1 MSEAKL
7 KSLKVVDLKDILA
20 KASVAVPAKAN
31 KQDLIKLILGTP
43 AALEVY
49 ARQQN
54 PNVAPSSA
62 ADDLLAPPEDFD
74 WDGDSTDAPSNKE
87 PAASK
92 ETGTEGLETAKPASK
107 AAAKPASPPKK
118 AAPAAP
124 AVVATTEQFADDT
137 VDEELEKRRKRAER
151 FGVPLVETPKP
162 TPPAAKKGGRNAAQ
176 PKPAHTAAA
185 AEDSEKLNARAA
197 RFGTAKAPSAVVANK
212 KRPVEESVDPE
223 ELERRKKRAERF
235 GIPTASKE

>member
-20 KASVAVPAKAN
+20 KASISVPAKAN
-31 KQDLIKLILGTP
+31 KQDLIKLVLSSP

-49 ARQQN
+49 AKQQN
-54 PNVAPSSA
+54 PNAAPSA
-62 ADDLLAPPEDFD
+62 ATDDLLAPPEDFD

-87 PAASK
+87 QPAGK
-92 ETGTEGLETAKPASK
+92 ETGIEDTQTAKPASK
-107 AAAKPASPPKK
+107 VAAKPASSPKK
-118 AAPAAP
+118 AAPTTP
-124 AVVATTEQFADDT
+124 TVVPTTEPPADGT
-137 VDEELEKRRKRAER
+137 ADEELEKRRKRAER

-162 TPPAAKKGGRNAAQ
+162 APPAAKKGGRNAAQ
-176 PKPAHTAAA
+176 PKPAPAAA
-185 AEDSEKLNARAA
+185 APEESEKLNARAA
-197 RFGTAKAPSAVVANK
+197 RFGTAKAPSAAPASK
-212 KRPVEESVDPE
+212 KRPVEESVDAE